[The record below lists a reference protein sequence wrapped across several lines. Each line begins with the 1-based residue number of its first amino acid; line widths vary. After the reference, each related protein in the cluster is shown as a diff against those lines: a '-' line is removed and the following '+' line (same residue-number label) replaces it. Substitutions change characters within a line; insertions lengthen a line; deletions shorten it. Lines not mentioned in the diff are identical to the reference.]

1 MSIQTA
7 PRTAFAGAAVALVGA
22 LIAIYVVS
30 QFLRNSIGVI
40 APNLAVDLGLNAAE
54 IGLLSST
61 FFFVFAAVQIPVGMA
76 LDRFGPRLCLLVGA
90 AVTMIGAIVFA
101 SAPTPGMLILGRALL
116 GLGTS
121 GSLVASLAVY
131 ARRFPPNRF
140 ATLTGLQVG
149 LGTVGTLLATAPLA
163 YSTAAIGW
171 RGSFLAV
178 AVGTLVIAAWIA
190 VVVRGHG
197 VEAAGGRGSRAHGH
211 RETSHKSSHETWR
224 ESLAG
229 IVEVMRIPSVGRL
242 FVMNLVMYSS
252 FALVA
257 GLWGGPYLTHIY
269 GFSLEQRGNML
280 LIPVL
285 AQIVGATL
293 WGPTDR
299 LIGSHKLPVLIGAGL
314 TAAALGYL
322 GRRWQACAIR
332 ADRLVRAVRIGGG
345 LLAGADRARQ
355 GAVPAAPGWPRPDG
369 AEHGCHGRDLPGPG
383 SQRMCDRFVPHSA
396 RRGLRARCLSFGLRP
411 AGRIHS
417 FGVNGLSWI
426 ARSDDGGRAEVVPH
440 GLHRGAA
447 ALHEKGSI
455 SLTFPLALCALRC
468 MLLRCGS
475 ASRYRRPP
483 WAFPP

>member
-149 LGTVGTLLATAPLA
+149 LGTIGTLLATAPLA

-269 GFSLEQRGNML
+269 GFDLEQRGNML

-299 LIGSHKLPVLIGAGL
+299 LIGSHKLPVLTGAGL
-314 TAAALGYL
+314 TALALGYL
-322 GRRWQACAIR
+322 AVVGKLAPSQLIVWLVLFGLVAAYLPVLIAHGKALFPPHQVGRGLTILNMGAMGGTFLVQALSGFVIGLFPTGPAG
-332 ADRLVRAVRIGGG
+332 AYALDAYRLV
-345 LLAGADRARQ
+345 
-355 GAVPAAPGWPRPDG
+355 
-369 AEHGCHGRDLPGPG
+369 
-383 SQRMCDRFVPHSA
+383 
-396 RRGLRARCLSFGLRP
+396 FGLQ
-411 AGRIHS
+411 AGFIVLAS
-417 FGVNGLSWI
+417 MVYFG
-426 ARSDDGGRAEVVPH
+426 
-440 GLHRGAA
+440 
-447 ALHEKGSI
+447 
-455 SLTFPLALCALRC
+455 
-468 MLLRCGS
+468 
-475 ASRYRRPP
+475 SRDPMTTDAQR
-483 WAFPP
+483 